1 MLRICRFPPDPH
13 VVTVLS
19 CGYPFAMI
27 THAYIEAVIRD
38 GTLAEAVWELWN
50 CGLIDD
56 SLAVWLWFYIVI
68 AVERGTVVG
77 IGASDLMP
85 LERQDGRCPATEAAA
100 CLLRLGLGPRNRERP
115 AGLVHETSRV
125 AVQPGMFGIVVAHRP
140 DSGQTIR
147 ITYAR
152 RRRRVDEYGYMN
164 QQVIVW

>member
-27 THAYIEAVIRD
+27 THAYIEAILRD

-50 CGLIDD
+50 CSLIDD

-85 LERQDGRCPATEAAA
+85 LERQDGRRLATEAAA
-100 CLLRLGLGPRNRERP
+100 RLLRLGLGPCNRERP
-115 AGLVHETSRV
+115 AGLVRDLGRV

-140 DSGQTIR
+140 DSGKRPPLTCIDACRRETIPR
-147 ITYAR
+147 PS
-152 RRRRVDEYGYMN
+152 GMP
-164 QQVIVW
+164 

>member
-1 MLRICRFPPDPH
+1 
-13 VVTVLS
+13 
-19 CGYPFAMI
+19 MI

-85 LERQDGRCPATEAAA
+85 LER
-100 CLLRLGLGPRNRERP
+100 
-115 AGLVHETSRV
+115 
-125 AVQPGMFGIVVAHRP
+125 
-140 DSGQTIR
+140 
-147 ITYAR
+147 
-152 RRRRVDEYGYMN
+152 
-164 QQVIVW
+164 